1 MKRYYING
9 KQYVPEKSAMLCS
22 SAGIMGKST
31 LYRTQKGAYF
41 LVGESDTEGKWA
53 KVITEDAAFSY
64 MNENAAGINADN
76 YDAVFGE
83 PEEG

>member
-41 LVGESDTEGKWA
+41 LVG
-53 KVITEDAAFSY
+53 VITEDAAFSY

>member
-22 SAGIMGKST
+22 GAGLMEKST
-31 LYRTQKGAYF
+31 LYRTRKGAYF
-41 LVGESDTEGKWA
+41 LVGESDIGGAFA

>member
-9 KQYVPEKSAMLCS
+9 KQYVPEKSAMLS

-53 KVITEDAAFSY
+53 KVITEEDAFAF
-64 MNENAAGINADN
+64 MNENAAGINADT
-76 YDAVFGE
+76 YDAVFGQ

>member
-22 SAGIMGKST
+22 SAGIMGK
-31 LYRTQKGAYF
+31 KGAYF

>member
-22 SAGIMGKST
+22 GAGIMEKSA

-41 LVGESDTEGKWA
+41 LVGESVTEGEWA
-53 KVITEDAAFSY
+53 KVITEEAALSY
-64 MNENAAGINADN
+64 MNENAAVIHTDN